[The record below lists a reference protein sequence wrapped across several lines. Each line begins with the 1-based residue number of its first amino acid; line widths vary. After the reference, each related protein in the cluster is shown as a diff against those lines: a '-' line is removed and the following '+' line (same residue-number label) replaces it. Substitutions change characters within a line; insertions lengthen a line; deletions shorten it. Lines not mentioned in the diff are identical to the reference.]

1 MTIGEAITRIDL
13 QKQNTCTRQ
22 EKLDWLSELD
32 GLLRTQVLSPQD
44 PRLPVQLPYEDP
56 VADTAELLAPPPYD
70 GMYLWWLEARIDYQ
84 NGEFIRFNNAM
95 ELFRAMFRDHAA
107 WYNRT
112 RMTDGG
118 TEFF

>member
-32 GLLRTQVLSPQD
+32 GMLKTQILDTHKAPS
-44 PRLPVQLPYEDP
+44 LVQLPYGDP
-56 VADTAELLAPPPYD
+56 MADTTALLAPPPYD
-70 GMYLWWLEARIDYQ
+70 GMYLWWLEAKIDYQ

-95 ELFRAMFRDHAA
+95 ELFRAMFRDYAA

-112 RMTDGG
+112 HKSCGG
-118 TEFF
+118 TAFF